1 MNKSDRQEMK
11 LAHYLVLGAG
21 KMGKVLAKDLIES
34 DPECRVTLLDIDF
47 DRLRKAADFIESNRL
62 LPIQRNIEDQG
73 QRLEVM
79 EGKDVAI
86 CALLHE
92 HSLMSLD
99 AAVEKG
105 VHYIDLVGEAPLER
119 MEYDGR
125 AKEKGIAVISGL
137 GVSPGITNVC
147 VGRAVNLLDEA
158 EEGLVGVGGVPMKPG
173 PPLNYRIVYAVES
186 LLGLYEREVLILEEG
201 KIKNVP
207 ALTGVEDVEFP
218 VPFSEMEWFYTDG
231 LNSMTYTLQGKI
243 KSLAEK
249 TIRHNGH
256 VGGIKTLKEC
266 GFFSWEPVEVEG
278 QNIVPRKLLER
289 LLDERMRLGEER
301 DATLLRIRVSGK
313 KDGKSVTHVF
323 EMVDYFDTEKGYS
336 SMGKTTS
343 FPASIGAQMIVSGQ
357 IMKRGVVFPENVFDA
372 ELFEPFI
379 QALADRGVVVTH
391 TAL

>member
-1 MNKSDRQEMK
+1 
-11 LAHYLVLGAG
+11 
-21 KMGKVLAKDLIES
+21 MGKVLAKDLIES

-47 DRLRKAADFIESNRL
+47 DRLRKAMDFIGSDRL
-62 LPIQRNIEDQG
+62 LPLQRNIENQR

-79 EGKDVAI
+79 EGKDVAL

-125 AKEKGIAVISGL
+125 AREKGIAVISGL

-147 VGRAVNLLDEA
+147 VGRAVHLLDEA
-158 EEGLVGVGGVPMKPG
+158 EEGLVGVGGVPVQPG

-201 KIKNVP
+201 KIKKVP
-207 ALTGVEDVEFP
+207 ALAGVEEIEFP

-249 TIRHNGH
+249 TIRHKGH
-256 VGGIKTLKEC
+256 IQGVKTLKEC
-266 GFFSWEPVEVEG
+266 GFFSWDPVEVEG
-278 QNIVPRKLLER
+278 QKVVPRKLLER
-289 LLDERMRLGEER
+289 LLDDRMKLGEEK
-301 DATLLRIRVSGK
+301 DATLLRIRMSGK
-313 KDGKSVTHVF
+313 KDGIQVAHVF

-343 FPASIGAQMIVSGQ
+343 FPASIGAQMIISGQ
-357 IMKRGVVFPENVFDA
+357 ITQRGVVFPENIFD
-372 ELFEPFI
+372 EDLFEPFI
-379 QALADRGVVVTH
+379 QALAARSVVVTH
-391 TAL
+391 HREKINRSVS